1 MKKIS
6 KISLH
11 QLDSLLLRNDSG
23 KFEECGLKDCV
34 DTCWSHASLNTNLFG
49 GGDPGWCKCGSCAT
63 PSGGSPSTAENE
75 AANKENGYTI
85 TGSNDPVCVC
95 QGGEGSAMQTVSK

>member
-11 QLDSLLLRNDSG
+11 QLDRAELS
-23 KFEECGLKDCV
+23 KKQQGL
-34 DTCWSHASLNTNLFG
+34 LFG

-63 PSGGSPSTAENE
+63 PSGG
-75 AANKENGYTI
+75 
-85 TGSNDPVCVC
+85 
-95 QGGEGSAMQTVSK
+95 EGSAMQTVSK

>member
-11 QLDSLLLRNDSG
+11 QLDRAELS
-23 KFEECGLKDCV
+23 KKQQGL
-34 DTCWSHASLNTNLFG
+34 LFG

-85 TGSNDPVCVC
+85 TGSMILFVFAKVVKVVLCKLFQNS
-95 QGGEGSAMQTVSK
+95 EMA